1 MKVKTALLLWI
12 FILGACSSGIA
23 APRSFPSP
31 GMSLTLESPP
41 DPQTPVSSEPKIIVT
56 VGTPHIDPGPN
67 GEYPATKQTSATCA
81 FSWSNSPLEEL
92 THLLDT
98 AIKEM
103 DPQASGS
110 ASAFGEDCIY
120 QDGSKKFLA
129 METDYYIKLPA
140 SDLSDYETFG
150 NWIAQTMPVVESM
163 PADMIDGPQTGFV
176 EYNFK
181 KSGNE
186 FLIVRVPIQSYK
198 DLARGKS
205 GEELFRMFYTE

>member
-1 MKVKTALLLWI
+1 
-12 FILGACSSGIA
+12 
-23 APRSFPSP
+23 
-31 GMSLTLESPP
+31 
-41 DPQTPVSSEPKIIVT
+41 
-56 VGTPHIDPGPN
+56 
-67 GEYPATKQTSATCA
+67 
-81 FSWSNSPLEEL
+81 
-92 THLLDT
+92 LDT